1 MDKRQLKTRAAIF
14 NAFTELIEYKNFNAI
29 TIQDII
35 DKAMIGRSTF
45 YSHFETKEDM
55 VDALCLELFDH
66 IISSEMNEGKSHS
79 YFNCNPTYSSTCHI
93 LHHLLEND
101 HNILKLLSCVDNH
114 IFRRYFKREMVRLVR
129 SQLNESKHDYPI
141 PEEVLVN
148 HVAGTF
154 VEMVMWW
161 LKGDR
166 KETPEELDGYFHAVI
181 DPILN
186 IK

>member
-1 MDKRQLKTRAAIF
+1 
-14 NAFTELIEYKNFNAI
+14 
-29 TIQDII
+29 
-35 DKAMIGRSTF
+35 
-45 YSHFETKEDM
+45 
-55 VDALCLELFDH
+55 
-66 IISSEMNEGKSHS
+66 
-79 YFNCNPTYSSTCHI
+79 
-93 LHHLLEND
+93 
-101 HNILKLLSCVDNH
+101 
-114 IFRRYFKREMVRLVR
+114 MVRLVR